1 MARKQKEPT
10 RSSGSEF
17 NAFMNSQDH
26 AAWKKDYDARMKAKR
41 YSSGQY
47 DPKKGER
54 IYAGNSTLRQKKVK
68 R

>member
-1 MARKQKEPT
+1 MARKSKPKGSVG
-10 RSSGSEF
+10 SSGSEF

-41 YSSGQY
+41 YTVGSWDS
-47 DPKKGER
+47 KKGVR
-54 IYAGNSTLRQKKVK
+54 KPPIK

>member
-10 RSSGSEF
+10 RSSGAEF
-17 NAFMNSQDH
+17 NAYMNAQDH

-41 YSSGQY
+41 YTVGSWDS
-47 DPKKGER
+47 KKGVR
-54 IYAGNSTLRQKKVK
+54 KPPIK

>member
-1 MARKQKEPT
+1 MARKQKEPA

-41 YSSGQY
+41 YTVGKY
-47 DPKKGER
+47 NPETGER
-54 IYAGNSTLRQKKVK
+54 EYSGGSLPRKKVK